1 MTIQL
6 TTPTQQAMARIAT
19 APATS
24 DQGKRPPPLVDRL
37 IQAACDGAT
46 RCSESCDSCTAVALE
61 PGQVNRER
69 HGGSSL
75 VADWLE
81 GMRP

>member
-1 MTIQL
+1 MITY

-19 APATS
+19 APVTS

-37 IQAACDGAT
+37 IQCACDGAT
-46 RCSESCDSCTAVALE
+46 RCSEPCDSCTAVALKL
-61 PGQVNRER
+61 GQVSREH
-69 HGGSSL
+69 HGGSSP